1 MQKKRAHIYAFAGKG
16 GSGKTTLAGLLVR
29 FLIEHKMTPI
39 LAVDADSNA
48 NFNEVLGLE
57 VQESLGQA
65 REMLKKY
72 VPVGMTKDIFIEMK
86 VEQALVETK
95 DFDLIVMGRPEGP
108 GCYCAANNLLSRCI
122 DGLMGNY
129 PYLVID
135 NEAGM
140 EHFSRLTTKDID
152 LLFVVSDTSRRGML
166 TARRICDLVNELGI
180 RVERKFLMINR
191 YREGL
196 SRLVS
201 QQIDGL
207 GPESVATIPEDTL
220 IYQYDLEGK
229 PTIELP
235 AESVARK
242 AADEVFTRLLGE
254 EFLRHQAPLAP
265 HHIRY
270 SNNILPIT

>member
-1 MQKKRAHIYAFAGKG
+1 MRKKRAHIFAFAGKG

-29 FLIEHKMTPI
+29 FLKEHRMTPI

-57 VQESLGQA
+57 VEDTLGQA
-65 REMLKKY
+65 REMLKKE
-72 VPVGMTKDIFIEMK
+72 VSVGMTKDVFIEMK

-122 DGLMGNY
+122 DSLMGNY

-152 LLFVVSDTSRRGML
+152 LLFVVSDPSRRGMIS
-166 TARRICDLVNELGI
+166 ARRICDLVDELGI
-180 RVERKFLMINR
+180 RVGRKFLMINR
-191 YREGL
+191 YQEGL
-196 SRLVS
+196 TRLIS
-201 QQIDGL
+201 QQIAGL
-207 GPESVATIPEDTL
+207 GPGSVATIPEDAL
-220 IYQYDLEGK
+220 ICRYDLEGK

-235 AESVARK
+235 PESVALQ
-242 AADEVFTRLLGE
+242 AANKVFARLIEQLTSG
-254 EFLRHQAPLAP
+254 QARVAG
-265 HHIRY
+265 
-270 SNNILPIT
+270 

>member
-1 MQKKRAHIYAFAGKG
+1 MRKNRAHIFAFAGKG

-29 FLIEHKMTPI
+29 FLKEHDMTPI

-57 VQESLGQA
+57 VDETLGQA
-65 REMLKKY
+65 REMLKKH

-86 VEQALVETK
+86 MEQALVETK
-95 DFDLIVMGRPEGP
+95 DVDLIVMGRPEGP

-122 DGLMGNY
+122 DRLMGYY

-152 LLFVVSDTSRRGML
+152 LLFVVSDPSRRGML
-166 TARRICDLVNELGI
+166 SARRICDLVEELGI
-180 RVERKFLMINR
+180 RVGRRFLMINR

-196 SRLVS
+196 TRLIS
-201 QQIDGL
+201 QQIKGL
-207 GPESVATIPEDTL
+207 GPESVATIPEDEL
-220 IYQYDLEGK
+220 IYQFDLEGK
-229 PTIELP
+229 PTAQLP
-235 AESVARK
+235 PESVALQ
-242 AADEVFTRLLGE
+242 AADEIFARLIGE
-254 EFLRHQAPLAP
+254 LIMGQTPLSSQPGAA
-265 HHIRY
+265 
-270 SNNILPIT
+270 

>member
-1 MQKKRAHIYAFAGKG
+1 MLKKQAHIFAFAGKG

-29 FLIEHKMTPI
+29 FLKEHRMTPI

-57 VQESLGQA
+57 VEDTLGQA
-65 REMLKKY
+65 REMLKRE
-72 VPVGMTKDIFIEMK
+72 VPVGMTKDVFIEMK

-122 DGLMGNY
+122 DSLMGNY

-152 LLFVVSDTSRRGML
+152 LLFVVSDPSRRGMIS
-166 TARRICDLVNELGI
+166 ARRICDLVDELGI
-180 RVERKFLMINR
+180 RVGRKFLMINR
-191 YREGL
+191 YQEGL
-196 SRLVS
+196 TRLIS
-201 QQIDGL
+201 QQIAGL
-207 GPESVATIPEDTL
+207 GPESVATIPEDAL
-220 IYQYDLEGK
+220 ICRYDLEGK

-235 AESVARK
+235 PESVALQ
-242 AADEVFTRLLGE
+242 AANKVFARLIDQLTSG
-254 EFLRHQAPLAP
+254 QARVAG
-265 HHIRY
+265 
-270 SNNILPIT
+270 

>member
-1 MQKKRAHIYAFAGKG
+1 MQKKLAHIFAFAGKG

-57 VQESLGQA
+57 VEETLGQA

-72 VPVGMTKDIFIEMK
+72 VPAGMTKDIFIEMK
-86 VEQALVETK
+86 VEQALVETR

-122 DGLMGNY
+122 DRLMSNY

-140 EHFSRLTTKDID
+140 ESFSRLTTKNIDI
-152 LLFVVSDTSRRGML
+152 LFVVSDPSRRGML
-166 TARRICDLVNELGI
+166 SARRICDLVDELGI
-180 RVERKFLMINR
+180 KVGRKFLMINR
-191 YREGL
+191 YRQGL
-196 SRLVS
+196 SRLIS
-201 QQIDGL
+201 QQINGL
-207 GPESVATIPEDTL
+207 GPESVSTIPEDTL

-235 AESVARK
+235 SESVALK
-242 AADEVFTRLLGE
+242 AADEVFTKLLGK
-254 EFLRHQAPLAP
+254 EFLRNQARLA
-265 HHIRY
+265 
-270 SNNILPIT
+270 S